1 MHHFNCFRLSS
12 IVKLACCILIR
23 KIHIRWWFQFHQSS
37 LLQAAA
43 PLTKGLL
50 AISFHGEMNMKL
62 NFFLSTM
69 PRKQLYLQ
77 KYNSGRKTHEIA
89 LVTTQSSVCSLGP
102 PKVLWELPRGP
113 EKHEKLIAV

>member
-1 MHHFNCFRLSS
+1 MHHFDCFRLSS

-62 NFFLSTM
+62 NSKRFLFIHDA
-69 PRKQLYLQ
+69 KKAIVLAKIQ
-77 KYNSGRKTHEIA
+77 
-89 LVTTQSSVCSLGP
+89 
-102 PKVLWELPRGP
+102 LWE
-113 EKHEKLIAV
+113 ENT